1 MFRYVL
7 KRFHP
12 LLALL
17 VACQPRGPAANSLK
31 GPTVTPIKATSSG
44 FIEVNGFKLWHEVY
58 GDGEPLVL
66 LHGGLMTISEMMPL
80 GEPLAKHRKLVV
92 LELQGH
98 GHSADTDRPLAL
110 ATLGDDVAAVID
122 KLGLGKADVV
132 GYSFGADVALR
143 LAIQHP
149 DKVRRLVVISTT
161 YAKKGWYPEARKG
174 MSEVGASL
182 AEPLKNTPTGKLASA
197 WPEPERFP
205 KFLDKMG
212 KMMSEDYDWSADVA
226 KLPMPVL
233 LVFSDHDS
241 VSQQHIAEFFALLGG
256 GISEPGWQNTKFTN
270 ARLAIVPGYS
280 HYNFMSSSE
289 LAPIIDKFLTGSMQG
304 TRSGAAAAS
313 AVTE

>member
-7 KRFHP
+7 KRFNP

-17 VACQPRGPAANSLK
+17 VACQPREPGANSLK

-80 GEPLAKHRKLVV
+80 GEPLAKHRKLVA

-149 DKVRRLVVISTT
+149 D
-161 YAKKGWYPEARKG
+161 
-174 MSEVGASL
+174 
-182 AEPLKNTPTGKLASA
+182 N
-197 WPEPERFP
+197 
-205 KFLDKMG
+205 
-212 KMMSEDYDWSADVA
+212 
-226 KLPMPVL
+226 
-233 LVFSDHDS
+233 
-241 VSQQHIAEFFALLGG
+241 
-256 GISEPGWQNTKFTN
+256 
-270 ARLAIVPGYS
+270 
-280 HYNFMSSSE
+280 
-289 LAPIIDKFLTGSMQG
+289 SMQG
-304 TRSGAAAAS
+304 TKSGAAAAS